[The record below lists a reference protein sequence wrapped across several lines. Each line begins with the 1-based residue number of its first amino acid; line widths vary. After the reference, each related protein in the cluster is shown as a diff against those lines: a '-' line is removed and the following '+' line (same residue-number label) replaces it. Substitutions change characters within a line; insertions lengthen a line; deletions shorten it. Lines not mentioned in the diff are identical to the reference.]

1 MTTLAEQ
8 LERLE
13 ERHKAALRTLPL
25 PCPGNPARLEAARPY
40 ISLWRKSAKFW
51 DEMLDLEQIG
61 LVERRVSRGETLWRP
76 TRPSGLAIIAALRA
90 GEVSDEPI

>member
-25 PCPGNPARLEAARPY
+25 PRPGNPARWEAARPY
-40 ISLWRKSAKFW
+40 SSLWRK
-51 DEMLDLEQIG
+51 
-61 LVERRVSRGETLWRP
+61 
-76 TRPSGLAIIAALRA
+76 
-90 GEVSDEPI
+90 